1 MNFYWSNNGIGLLV
15 LRVAFGLG
23 MMVHGIQKVNNFE
36 TLSQVF
42 PDPLGVGSA
51 MSLSLAIFA
60 ELFCSILLVVGLFT
74 PLALVPLGITM
85 LVAIFVAHGD
95 DPWSKKE
102 LAFTYLS
109 VYAALLCSGP
119 GKLSLD
125 YRLFGKNVRDSE

>member
-1 MNFYWSNNGIGLLV
+1 MKLYWSNSEIGLLI

-42 PDPLGVGSA
+42 PDPLGVGPA

-85 LVAIFVAHGD
+85 LVAIFVAHGG

-109 VYAALLCSGP
+109 VYAALLASGP

-125 YRLFGKNVRDSE
+125 YRLFGRKS